1 MLEALCVL
9 LLTGCITAT
18 EAPADPPEA
27 EAAAPAQVAVAAEES
42 DASEQQ
48 DRDTAVR

>member
-27 EAAAPAQVAVAAEES
+27 ESATPAQMAVAGEDLE
-42 DASEQQ
+42 ASEQAGG
-48 DRDTAVR
+48 DTAIR